1 MSISRTLL
9 SVAALFLTLPIQ
21 AFATIGFGI
30 HWGNDFSLDM
40 DNVAGKQLSFGDLS
54 IDTASVLGSRPEML
68 EKISGSNLP
77 IYMDQKSWSKKPF
90 NFGAK
95 IFIDIIPVLDA
106 IEISTNFGV
115 WEYKSSLI
123 YPVSMSYRQ
132 NINPDNID
140 HPDSLFDV
148 GYDTLPLSLEKFNM
162 QFLGLKN
169 TPFMK
174 LHFDLT
180 IRKNLFE
187 APAKILKIYA
197 GAGPSLHFATPV
209 LNKELIEEALGEAIQ
224 GVKPLSFLSGDVFEN
239 DQLTKKIMKKITR
252 SLMIPHWGC
261 HIVAGTMVKLPV
273 IPIGF
278 YFDGKLMIPF
288 DNVDKNTDLGGLGF
302 LLNTGISLSL

>member
-1 MSISRTLL
+1 MNHLRTIL
-9 SVAALFLTLPIQ
+9 SFAALFLILPIQ
-21 AFATIGFGI
+21 SHATIGFGV
-30 HWGNDFSLDM
+30 HWGNDFSLNM
-40 DNVAGKQLSFGDLS
+40 DDVSRKQLSFGDLS
-54 IDTASVLGSRPEML
+54 IDPASVYGIKPDSLGL
-68 EKISGSNLP
+68 ISGSILP
-77 IYMDQKSWSKKPF
+77 IYIDQSSWSKKPF
-90 NFGAK
+90 NIGAK

-115 WEYKSSLI
+115 WEYKSALI

-132 NINPDNID
+132 NSNNYN

-148 GYDTLPLSLEKFNM
+148 EYDTLPLSLEKFDM
-162 QFLGLKN
+162 EFLGLKN

-180 IRKNLFE
+180 IRKNIFE
-187 APAKILKIYA
+187 APAKILRIYA

-209 LNKELIEEALGEAIQ
+209 LNKELIEEALGEAIK
-224 GVKPLSFLSGDVFEN
+224 GEKPLSVLSGNVFEN

-261 HIVAGTMVKLPV
+261 HIIAGTMLKLPV
-273 IPIGF
+273 VPIGF

-288 DNVDKNTDLGGLGF
+288 DNVDKHNDLGGLGF
-302 LLNTGISLSL
+302 LLNTGISLSF

>member
-1 MSISRTLL
+1 MNNLRVIL
-9 SVAALFLTLPIQ
+9 SFAALFLILPIQ
-21 AFATIGFGI
+21 SHATIGFGV
-30 HWGNDFSLDM
+30 HWGNDFSLKM
-40 DNVAGKQLSFGDLS
+40 DDVSRKQLSFGDLS
-54 IDTASVLGSRPEML
+54 IDPASVYGIKPDSLGL
-68 EKISGSNLP
+68 ISGSILP
-77 IYMDQKSWSKKPF
+77 IYIDQSSWRKKPF
-90 NFGAK
+90 NIGAK

-132 NINPDNID
+132 NSNNYN

-148 GYDTLPLSLEKFNM
+148 EYDTLPLSLEKFDM
-162 QFLGLKN
+162 EFLGLKN

-180 IRKNLFE
+180 IRKNIFE
-187 APAKILKIYA
+187 APAKILRIYA

-209 LNKELIEEALGEAIQ
+209 LNKELIEEALGEAIK
-224 GVKPLSFLSGDVFEN
+224 GEKPLSVLSENVFEN

-261 HIVAGTMVKLPV
+261 HIIAGTMLKLPV
-273 IPIGF
+273 VPIGF

-288 DNVDKNTDLGGLGF
+288 DNVDKHNDLGGLGL
-302 LLNTGISLSL
+302 LLNTGISLSF

>member
-1 MSISRTLL
+1 MSILRTLL
-9 SVAALFLTLPIQ
+9 PVTALFIILPIQ
-21 AFATIGFGI
+21 AFAIVGFGF

-40 DNVAGKQLSFGDLS
+40 DDVTRKQLSFGDLF
-54 IDTASVLGSRPEML
+54 IDTTSISGSRPEIL
-68 EKISGSNLP
+68 SQISGSSLP
-77 IYMDQKSWSKKPF
+77 IYMDLNSWDKKPF
-90 NFGAK
+90 NIGAK
-95 IFIDIIPVLDA
+95 FFIDVIPVLDA

-132 NINPDNID
+132 NVNPNTTH

-148 GYDTLPLSLEKFNM
+148 VYDTLPLTLKQFDME
-162 QFLGLKN
+162 FLGLKN

-187 APAKILKIYA
+187 APAKVLKIYA
-197 GAGPSLHFATPV
+197 GAGPSLHFATPIMS
-209 LNKELIEEALGEAIQ
+209 KELIEEALGEAIE
-224 GVKPLSFLSGDVFEN
+224 GVKPLSMLSGDVFQN
-239 DQLTKKIMKKITR
+239 DQLTKKIMKKITS

-278 YFDGKLMIPF
+278 YLDGKLMIPF
-288 DNVDKNTDLGGLGF
+288 DNVDKHTDLGGFGF
-302 LLNTGISLSL
+302 LLNTGISFSF

>member
-1 MSISRTLL
+1 MDDVSR
-9 SVAALFLTLPIQ
+9 
-21 AFATIGFGI
+21 
-30 HWGNDFSLDM
+30 
-40 DNVAGKQLSFGDLS
+40 KQLSFGDLS
-54 IDTASVLGSRPEML
+54 IDPASVYGIKPDSLGL
-68 EKISGSNLP
+68 ISGSILP
-77 IYMDQKSWSKKPF
+77 IYIDQSSWRKKPF
-90 NFGAK
+90 NIGAK

-132 NINPDNID
+132 NSNNYN

-148 GYDTLPLSLEKFNM
+148 EYDTLPLSLEKFDM
-162 QFLGLKN
+162 EFLGLKN

-180 IRKNLFE
+180 IRKNIFE
-187 APAKILKIYA
+187 APAKILRIYA

-209 LNKELIEEALGEAIQ
+209 LNKELIEEALGEAIK
-224 GVKPLSFLSGDVFEN
+224 GEKPLSVLSENVFEN

-261 HIVAGTMVKLPV
+261 HIIAGTMLKLPV
-273 IPIGF
+273 VPIGF

-288 DNVDKNTDLGGLGF
+288 DNVDKHNDLGGLGL
-302 LLNTGISLSL
+302 LLNTGISLSF

>member
-1 MSISRTLL
+1 MNNLRAIL
-9 SVAALFLTLPIQ
+9 SFTALFLILPIQ
-21 AFATIGFGI
+21 ACATIGFGV
-30 HWGNDFSLDM
+30 HWGNDFSLNM
-40 DNVAGKQLSFGDLS
+40 DDVSRKQLSFGDLF
-54 IDTASVLGSRPEML
+54 IDLASVSGVKPDSLDQ
-68 EKISGSNLP
+68 ISGSILP
-77 IYMDQKSWSKKPF
+77 IYIDQKSWSKKPF
-90 NFGAK
+90 NIGAK

-132 NINPDNID
+132 NSNNVY

-148 GYDTLPLSLEKFNM
+148 DYDTLPLSLEKFDM
-162 QFLGLKN
+162 KFLGLKN

-187 APAKILKIYA
+187 APAKVLRIYA

-224 GVKPLSFLSGDVFEN
+224 GEKPLSMLSGNVFEN

-252 SLMIPHWGC
+252 NLMTPHWGC

-278 YFDGKLMIPF
+278 YLDGKLMIPF
-288 DNVDKNTDLGGLGF
+288 DNVDKHTDLGGFGF
-302 LLNTGISLSL
+302 LLNTGVSLSF

>member
-1 MSISRTLL
+1 MNNLRAIL
-9 SVAALFLTLPIQ
+9 SFTALFLLLPIQ
-21 AFATIGFGI
+21 TYATIGFGV
-30 HWGNDFSLDM
+30 HWGNDFSLNM
-40 DNVAGKQLSFGDLS
+40 DDVSRKQLSFGDLF
-54 IDTASVLGSRPEML
+54 IDLASVSGIKPDSLDQ
-68 EKISGSNLP
+68 ISGSILP

-90 NFGAK
+90 NIGAK

-106 IEISTNFGV
+106 IEISTNIGI

-132 NINPDNID
+132 NFNNVY

-148 GYDTLPLSLEKFNM
+148 DYDTLPLSLEKFDM
-162 QFLGLKN
+162 KFLGLKN
-169 TPFMK
+169 APFMK

-187 APAKILKIYA
+187 APAKVLRIYA

-224 GVKPLSFLSGDVFEN
+224 GEKPLSILSGNVFEN

-252 SLMIPHWGC
+252 SLMTPHWGC

-278 YFDGKLMIPF
+278 YLDGKLMIPF
-288 DNVDKNTDLGGLGF
+288 DNVDKHTDLGGFGF
-302 LLNTGISLSL
+302 LLNTGVSLSF

>member
-1 MSISRTLL
+1 MNNLRTILFF
-9 SVAALFLTLPIQ
+9 SALFLILPIQ
-21 AFATIGFGI
+21 AFATVGFGF

-40 DNVAGKQLSFGDLS
+40 DNVSRKQLSFGDLF
-54 IDTASVLGSRPEML
+54 IDPASVSGIRPDSL
-68 EKISGSNLP
+68 EQISGSTLP
-77 IYMDQKSWSKKPF
+77 IYIDQKSWSRKPF
-90 NFGAK
+90 NIGAK

-132 NINPDNID
+132 NTNPQNVD

-148 GYDTLPLSLEKFNM
+148 IYDTLPLSLEKFDM

-187 APAKILKIYA
+187 APAKIFRIYA

-209 LNKELIEEALGEAIQ
+209 LNRELIEEALGEAIQ
-224 GVKPLSFLSGDVFEN
+224 GVKPISVLSGGVFEN

-261 HIVAGTMVKLPV
+261 HIVAGTMIKLPV

-278 YFDGKLMIPF
+278 YFDSKLMIPF
-288 DNVDKNTDLGGLGF
+288 DNVDKHTDIGGFGF
-302 LLNTGISLSL
+302 LLNTGISLSF